1 VDGKG
6 SCRWHAFG
14 PAWRLSRQPA
24 FLDGRNDPLRAS
36 HLHGYMGVPSSA
48 ALFNKR
54 GGLLTHINAA
64 RKAPVNVAK

>member
-1 VDGKG
+1 MPLVRHGALADNRR
-6 SCRWHAFG
+6 S
-14 PAWRLSRQPA
+14 
-24 FLDGRNDPLRAS
+24 LDGRNDPLRAS